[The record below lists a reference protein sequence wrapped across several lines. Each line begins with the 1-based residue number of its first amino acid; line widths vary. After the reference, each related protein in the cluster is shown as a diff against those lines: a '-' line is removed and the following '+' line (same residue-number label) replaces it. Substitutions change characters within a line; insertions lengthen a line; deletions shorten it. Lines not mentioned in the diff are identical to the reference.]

1 VLATIVPD
9 VFGQS
14 VFLVATKSCNEND
27 PGAAL
32 LTGKICSAHV
42 TADAKS
48 RWLAFSFCVVSSC
61 PDRDASSRPDLC
73 SLPWNRAGV
82 NGCGFSLPRFLDFS
96 DYVQY
101 NQSCGRMGDKIWTFL
116 GHGFMVRKPRRVA
129 VMLELEWPYKRHA
142 GIFAGTQKYAQE
154 HGWHSIIDEYAGDT
168 LPAKKKGTDPVSRN
182 GPKGAA
188 QKRGPSPFSPYDGVI
203 ARATKTLAERGAKAH
218 VPVVN
223 VWYSSPV
230 FDKLPGV
237 FADFAA
243 IGRMR
248 AEHLLSR
255 GLRRFA
261 TLTSTSEHAHRVELA
276 AFRDKLHE
284 AGFSCDSA
292 RIPLHVSSTL
302 NQWRKTDQTIAA
314 LIEDWEPP
322 IGVYV
327 GMEMHGRLVAQVC
340 QQRGWRVP
348 EDVAIIAGWNEETYC
363 EHLRPTLTS
372 VEVGYERIG
381 YEAARL
387 LDRLMD
393 EKENRKG
400 KTERK
405 PPEHILLPPEG
416 LMVRESTDFV
426 AVDDPL
432 IAAALE
438 FIAANCHLKI
448 GQNDVADAV
457 GMETRTLQ
465 RRFRKYLARPIA
477 KQILHARLERAK
489 REVAQTERSMT
500 AISREVGFGP
510 RERMYEV
517 FTRELGVTP
526 SQYRGERQL
535 RRS

>member
-1 VLATIVPD
+1 MP
-9 VFGQS
+9 Q
-14 VFLVATKSCNEND
+14 N
-27 PGAAL
+27 
-32 LTGKICSAHV
+32 
-42 TADAKS
+42 
-48 RWLAFSFCVVSSC
+48 
-61 PDRDASSRPDLC
+61 
-73 SLPWNRAGV
+73 
-82 NGCGFSLPRFLDFS
+82 
-96 DYVQY
+96 
-101 NQSCGRMGDKIWTFL
+101 
-116 GHGFMVRKPRRVA
+116 PRRVA
-129 VMLELEWPYKRHA
+129 VMLELEWPYKRHS

-154 HGWHSIIDEYAGDT
+154 HGWRSVIDEYAGDT
-168 LPAKKKGTDPVSRN
+168 LPAKPV
-182 GPKGAA
+182 K
-188 QKRGPSPFSPYDGVI
+188 SPPYDGVI
-203 ARATKTLAERGAKAH
+203 ARATKVLAQRAAKSN

-230 FDKLPGV
+230 FDQLPGV
-237 FADFAA
+237 FADFAV

-261 TLTSTSEHAHRVELA
+261 TLTSTSEHAHRTELA
-276 AFRDKLHE
+276 AFREKLDQ

-302 NQWRKTDQTIAA
+302 NQWRKTEKTIAA
-314 LIEDWEPP
+314 LIEQWKPP

-348 EDVAIIAGWNEETYC
+348 EDVAIITGWNEETYC

-387 LDRLMD
+387 LDRRMD
-393 EKENRKG
+393 AKEDPKASK
-400 KTERK
+400 KTAA
-405 PPEHILLPPEG
+405 PEHILLPPEG
-416 LMVRESTDFV
+416 LLVRESTDFV

-432 IAAALE
+432 ISAALE

-489 REVAQTERSMT
+489 REITQTKRSLT
-500 AISREVGFGP
+500 EISREVGFGP

-517 FTRELGVTP
+517 FLRELGVTP
-526 SQYRGERQL
+526 SRYRKERQIKTSS
-535 RRS
+535 RD